1 MDIPETLA
9 TTGNK
14 TQHEDKKKHK
24 NTIQQ
29 RKPKRP
35 GMNPGARKG
44 LAVPSFYKTP
54 IMLIIKSCRRR
65 EKFYLKWTRLIEIWI
80 FRNG

>member
-9 TTGNK
+9 TMGNK

-54 IMLIIKSCRRR
+54 TMLIIKVYT
-65 EKFYLKWTRLIEIWI
+65 KKILLKMDKIDWDMDIS
-80 FRNG
+80 

>member
-54 IMLIIKSCRRR
+54 IMLIIKVLSETRTIL
-65 EKFYLKWTRLIEIWI
+65 LKMDKID
-80 FRNG
+80 